1 VAVVDLEPLIEG
13 QRVQLLE
20 RNAQLHVD
28 EARRDGRAED
38 GAMPEVA
45 GQTLVVCER
54 KIKNERSWKKSAHV
68 VLVLC
73 DNALEDKGASDQG
86 KVQLHVNQVDE

>member
-1 VAVVDLEPLIEG
+1 MAVVDLDPLVEG

-45 GQTLVVCER
+45 GQSLVVCGT
-54 KIKNERSWKKSAHV
+54 KIDNERS
-68 VLVLC
+68 
-73 DNALEDKGASDQG
+73 
-86 KVQLHVNQVDE
+86 